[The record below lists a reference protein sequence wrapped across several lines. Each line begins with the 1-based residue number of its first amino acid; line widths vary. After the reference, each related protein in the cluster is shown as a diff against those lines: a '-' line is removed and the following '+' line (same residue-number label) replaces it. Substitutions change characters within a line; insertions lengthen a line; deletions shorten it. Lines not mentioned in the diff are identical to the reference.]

1 MNKTANLKRLT
12 AVVLSLVM
20 TVCLLAACG
29 GSENG
34 SAKKHKMQAI
44 LISSSSQVT
53 AGQGKTMEEYAKE
66 KGIDF
71 SVSFYDQNIATE
83 AQLIENAVTSGV
95 ECLILHNQSE
105 GDCIDAINAA
115 VDAGVTVVLFATD
128 IPKAKYSYLITEN
141 AYDVGVAAGKMAGE
155 WANEN
160 LIANGKKV
168 VAAFGNY
175 SVTQIAVDRSNGFK
189 DGLKSVCPVYEDVG
203 TYEMA
208 YQEEGLKVGE
218 NLLQSHPDVNLVCAI
233 NDQSGFGVM
242 EALKAAGRN
251 ANDVGVFGIDGTDQG
266 MYYIATDT
274 MFKGT
279 YAIPTNDA
287 GRQLIDKGLELL
299 DNGGGKGEQTVE
311 YWESTKITKEN
322 VNDFKEIWGYLAES

>member
-1 MNKTANLKRLT
+1 MNFKMKTSRILAL
-12 AVVLSLVM
+12 VLALSM
-20 TVCLLAACG
+20 MACLLAACG
-29 GSENG
+29 GSDSG
-34 SAKKHKMQAI
+34 SDKKYKMQAI

-53 AGQGKTMEEYAKE
+53 AGQGKAMEDYAKE
-66 KGIDF
+66 KGVDF
-71 SVSFYDQNIATE
+71 SVAFYDQNIATE
-83 AQLIENAVTSGV
+83 AELIENAVTSGV
-95 ECLILHNQSE
+95 DCLILHNQSE
-105 GDCIDAINAA
+105 GDCVDAINAA
-115 VDAGVTVVLFATD
+115 VDAGVTVVLYATD
-128 IPKAKYSYLITEN
+128 VPEAKYSYLITEN

-160 LIANGKKV
+160 LVANGRKV

-189 DGLKSVCPVYEDVG
+189 EGLKSVCPVYEDAG

-218 NLLQSHPDVNLVCAI
+218 NLLQSHPDVNLICAI

-242 EALKAAGRN
+242 EALKAAGRS
-251 ANDVGVFGIDGTDQG
+251 ADEVGVFGIDGTDQG

-287 GRQLIDKGLELL
+287 GRQLIDKGIELL

-311 YWESTKITKEN
+311 YWESTKITKAN
-322 VNDFKEIWGYLAES
+322 VNDFKDIWGYLAES